1 MFDSLL
7 THINIA
13 TCAEGPGY
21 GIIEDAYIGVNAGKI
36 SFMGR
41 MSSLKKDPA
50 SLAPI
55 VYDGQKKW
63 ATPGLVD
70 CHTHLVYAGN
80 RAHEFEKRLQGISY
94 ADIAKEGGGILSTV
108 RATRATPEDELLK
121 LTHNRITQMIRSG
134 TTTFEIKSGYGL
146 DLATERK
153 MLRVATRLRDE
164 YGFRIQRTF
173 LGAHALPPEFSDT
186 QSYVDHICSD
196 MMPKLAA
203 EGLIDTVD
211 VFCEGIGFSRA
222 QTEQIFRKAG
232 LLSLPVKIH
241 AEQLSNLQGAAL
253 AAQHKAM
260 SADHL
265 EYLDDNGVKA
275 MATAGMTA
283 VLLPGAFYYL
293 REKQLP
299 PIDLLRKYHVP
310 MAIAT
315 DHNPGTSPTL
325 SLPLMV
331 NMACTLFRLTPEE
344 SLAGVTRHAAR
355 ALGLLGVCG
364 TLEVGKAAD
373 IAVWDI
379 DHPRDL
385 AYAFG
390 HNPCTRVFIDGQ
402 EQSF

>member
-222 QTEQIFRKAG
+222 QTEQMPFK
-232 LLSLPVKIH
+232 LL
-241 AEQLSNLQGAAL
+241 
-253 AAQHKAM
+253 
-260 SADHL
+260 
-265 EYLDDNGVKA
+265 
-275 MATAGMTA
+275 
-283 VLLPGAFYYL
+283 
-293 REKQLP
+293 
-299 PIDLLRKYHVP
+299 
-310 MAIAT
+310 
-315 DHNPGTSPTL
+315 
-325 SLPLMV
+325 
-331 NMACTLFRLTPEE
+331 
-344 SLAGVTRHAAR
+344 
-355 ALGLLGVCG
+355 
-364 TLEVGKAAD
+364 
-373 IAVWDI
+373 
-379 DHPRDL
+379 
-385 AYAFG
+385 
-390 HNPCTRVFIDGQ
+390 
-402 EQSF
+402 